1 MNIPKDASAYNFTAN
16 VNQLAGY
23 WLPAIQRKFVWNE
36 EKICKLFDSMMRS
49 YPIGTCLLWG
59 TNKEIRK
66 RTFITNFTKG
76 IDPRTLF
83 VPGTKDEKI
92 MILDGQQRIQS
103 LLIGLRGTYENKFLC
118 FDIFSAPGAGASVE
132 ELVFKFSFERSVE
145 SKPELTK
152 VADLI
157 ASPDDA
163 YSSGRA
169 LIKKYQDATG
179 KQLSEADMDVVMK
192 NAATL
197 RKVFR
202 EDNVLSFMVVDSVVN
217 PLKYTDNDIVEIFVR
232 ANNGGTKLEKSEL
245 LFALLTANWDD
256 AEASITKL
264 QSVLKD
270 SGFEF
275 KRDFILKACLIILG
289 KKAAYDV
296 DKFRDTATVEK
307 LQREWGRIQS
317 AFTDVVDFIKDFT
330 PINSAKVLTYKNAIL
345 PLINYAF
352 HNGQRWQNPDNK
364 KVAAEYLK
372 VVSLSGV
379 FSGSK
384 DKLLD
389 DLSLITLAGENL
401 TLKKFYDA
409 IEENNRETH
418 IKEDRLWKIKYR
430 KPNSLFVM
438 QTLRPEVKFNPANP
452 GNAPSVDHLHPQKR
466 LKELN
471 VLPDVIHQ
479 IANLTLLT
487 AAENS
492 KLKRGLPLD
501 DFLANYATEFSENAK
516 QEFISKNLIPADAN
530 LWKIEN
536 YSAFIEERKK
546 LILANPDIAKLISTP
561 TESSPDETEEDDPD
575 EISDSSNE

>member
-1 MNIPKDASAYNFTAN
+1 MNIPREASAYNFTSN
-16 VNQLAGY
+16 VNQPTGF
-23 WLPAIQRKFVWNE
+23 WLPAIQRKFVWKE
-36 EKICKLFDSMMRS
+36 DKICKLFDSMMRG

-59 TNKEIRK
+59 TNKTIRK
-66 RTFITNFTKG
+66 RKFITNFTKG

-83 VPGTKDEKI
+83 VPGTNDEK
-92 MILDGQQRIQS
+92 MMVLDGQQRIQS
-103 LLIGLRGTYENKFLC
+103 LLIGLRGTYENKFLY
-118 FDIFSAPGAGASVE
+118 FDILSSSGQGASVE
-132 ELVFKFSFERSVE
+132 ELVYKFTFERSIE
-145 SKPELTK
+145 SKPQLTK

-157 ASPDDA
+157 ASADDA
-163 YSSGRA
+163 YSIGRA
-169 LIKKYQDATG
+169 LIRNYQDATK
-179 KQLSEADMDVVMK
+179 KQLSEAEMDVVMK

-245 LFALLTANWDD
+245 LFALLTANWDA

-264 QSVLKD
+264 QSVLKE

-307 LQREWGRIQS
+307 LQREWDRIEL
-317 AFTDVVDFIKDFT
+317 AFTGVVDFIRDFT
-330 PINSAKVLTYKNAIL
+330 PINSAKVLTYKNAVL

-352 HNGQRWQNPDNK
+352 HNSTRWQNPDNK

-384 DKLLD
+384 DTLLD
-389 DLSLITLAGENL
+389 DLSAFTLVDENL
-401 TLKKFYDA
+401 ALKNFYDA
-409 IEENNRETH
+409 IEKNRRETH
-418 IKEDRLWKIKYR
+418 ITEDRLWKIKYK

-438 QTLRPEVKFNPANP
+438 QTLRPEVKFNSANP
-452 GNAPSVDHLHPQKR
+452 GNQPSVDHRMTYGVRP
-466 LKELN
+466 
-471 VLPDVIHQ
+471 LPD
-479 IANLTLLT
+479 
-487 AAENS
+487 
-492 KLKRGLPLD
+492 K
-501 DFLANYATEFSENAK
+501 
-516 QEFISKNLIPADAN
+516 
-530 LWKIEN
+530 
-536 YSAFIEERKK
+536 
-546 LILANPDIAKLISTP
+546 
-561 TESSPDETEEDDPD
+561 
-575 EISDSSNE
+575 